1 MNLCPLRVAGKG
13 MSKAR
18 AEAFRDGVFA
28 VAITVL
34 IFNVTDSIHKQGPG
48 DLLPA
53 LLGGWPAYAAYVAS
67 FLTIGVMWINHH
79 FFLKR
84 LAAPDRPLLFITP
97 LLRM

>member
-1 MNLCPLRVAGKG
+1 

-18 AEAFRDGVFA
+18 AEAFSDGVFA

-67 FLTIGVMWINHH
+67 FLTIGVISLGIAWLFGVGMGA
-79 FFLKR
+79 LERR
-84 LAAPDRPLLFITP
+84 LALPGSR
-97 LLRM
+97 